1 MNSFD
6 SAFEKVCRLVDDF
19 KENESHY
26 LSPKYNEQQ
35 ARKDYIDRLFIA
47 LGWDVNHTEQRN
59 PYRQEVK
66 VEETQINQRRPDY
79 TFYIEPKFKEP
90 KFFVEDV
97 VFMNN
102 ALNTIEISGGEVDAF
117 MSVKNFF
124 KAAIKDIQDNKRSPA
139 DQVEYSVDLESAR
152 ILLKFLE
159 RAKFSGSQAEKY
171 KRFVDAIGDA
181 ANAFKKQH
189 EQKQ

>member
-1 MNSFD
+1 MKQYILAILVAMLIAGGAIEAQQQ
-6 SAFEKVCRLVDDF
+6 SAQ
-19 KENESHY
+19 
-26 LSPKYNEQQ
+26 QQ
-35 ARKDYIDRLFIA
+35 AQKIVL
-47 LGWDVNHTEQRN
+47 
-59 PYRQEVK
+59 K
-66 VEETQINQRRPDY
+66 
-79 TFYIEPKFKEP
+79 P

-102 ALNTIEISGGEVDAF
+102 ALNTIEISGAEVDAF

-124 KAAIKDIQDNKRSPA
+124 KAAVKDIQDNKRSPS

-181 ANAFKKQH
+181 ANNYKKQQ

>member
-1 MNSFD
+1 MKQYIL
-6 SAFEKVCRLVDDF
+6 AVLVAMLIAGGAI
-19 KENESHY
+19 EAQQQPSQQ
-26 LSPKYNEQQ
+26 QQ
-35 ARKDYIDRLFIA
+35 AQKIVL
-47 LGWDVNHTEQRN
+47 
-59 PYRQEVK
+59 K
-66 VEETQINQRRPDY
+66 
-79 TFYIEPKFKEP
+79 P